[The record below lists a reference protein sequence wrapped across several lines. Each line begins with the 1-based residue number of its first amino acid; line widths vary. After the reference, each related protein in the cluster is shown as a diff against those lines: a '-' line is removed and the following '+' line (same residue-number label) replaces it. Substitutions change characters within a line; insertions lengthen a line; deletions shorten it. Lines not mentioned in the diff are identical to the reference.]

1 MSRRYLQ
8 LDVFADRPG
17 AGNPL
22 AVVLDSDGMDD
33 AAMQALA
40 AWLNLSETVFFQPAP
55 AAADYSV
62 RIFTPKG
69 ELPFAGHP
77 SVGAGWAA
85 VARGLAVP
93 DGARLVQHCGA
104 GLLPVRIDGDGAARR
119 VHVRSPRAELR
130 AAAFPLDTLPGLA
143 PLLDPAMPPQLWN
156 NGPDWWIAALRS
168 EDDLRRYR
176 PDLAAIGALPGKGKL
191 AVFALAGDGGAGY
204 RYAVRAFAPGVG
216 IAEDPVTGSANAL
229 VAACLLRSGAIAAG
243 TRYLAS
249 QGRELGRD
257 GRVHVQVDADGEV
270 WIGGGVQPVIDG
282 RIDWPPAAPDR
293 FPHRS
298 PA

>member
-22 AVVLDSDGMDD
+22 AVVLDSAGLDD
-33 AAMQALA
+33 ASMLALA

-55 AAADYSV
+55 GGADYSV

-85 VARGLAVP
+85 LAHGLASP
-93 DGARLVQHCGA
+93 GDAARLVQHCGA
-104 GLLPVRIDGDGAARR
+104 GLLPVRIDGEAAARR
-119 VHVRSPRAELR
+119 VHVRSPRAEPR
-130 AAAFPLDTLPGLA
+130 SADFPVDTLPGLA
-143 PLLDPAMPPQLWN
+143 PLLDPALPPQLWN
-156 NGPDWWIAALRS
+156 NGPDWWIAAVRS
-168 EDDLRRYR
+168 EDALRGYS
-176 PDLAAIGALPGKGKL
+176 PELAAIAALPGKGKL
-191 AVFALAGDGGAGY
+191 ALFAPARSEAGDS
-204 RYAVRAFAPGVG
+204 YAVRAFAPGVG

-229 VAACLLRSGAIAAG
+229 VAACLLRAGAIAPG
-243 TRYLAS
+243 TRYIAS

-257 GRVHVQVDADGEV
+257 GKVEVQVDADRQV
-270 WIGGGVQPVIDG
+270 WIGGRVQPVIQG
-282 RIDWPPAAPDR
+282 HIDWPPAISVPLV
-293 FPHRS
+293 HRS
-298 PA
+298 PT